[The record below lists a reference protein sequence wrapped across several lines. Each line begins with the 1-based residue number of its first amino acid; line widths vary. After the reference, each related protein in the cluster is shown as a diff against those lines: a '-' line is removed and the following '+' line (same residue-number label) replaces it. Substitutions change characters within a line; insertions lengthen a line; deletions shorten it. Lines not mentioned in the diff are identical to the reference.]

1 MKVTI
6 QLVVD
11 KNGDLTDIRTDNRP
25 EDVSKAVAALVSE
38 INGSDLDATLVRV
51 SAYFGVTA

>member
-11 KNGDLTDIRTDNRP
+11 RHGELTDIRTDNRP
-25 EDVSKAVAALVSE
+25 EDVSKAVAALVAD
-38 INGSDLDATLVRV
+38 IDGSDLDAALARV
-51 SAYFGVTA
+51 FAYFGVAA